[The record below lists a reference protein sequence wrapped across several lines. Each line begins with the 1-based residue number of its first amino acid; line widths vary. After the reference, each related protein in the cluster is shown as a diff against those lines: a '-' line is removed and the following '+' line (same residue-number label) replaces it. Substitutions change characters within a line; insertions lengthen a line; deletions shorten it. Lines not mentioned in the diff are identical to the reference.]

1 MLLYALL
8 HLSGYDLSMDELR
21 SFRQW
26 GSRTAGHPEYREIP
40 GVETT
45 TGPLGQG
52 FSNGVGMALAEEILR
67 RQFNRS
73 GLPVFD
79 HFTYAIVSDGDLM
92 EGISH
97 EAASLAGHLGLGRLV
112 YLYDDNGTTID
123 GSTELTFSE
132 DVTARFEA
140 YRWQV
145 LLVDDGNDLRAIDA
159 AIARAKE
166 NVEQPSL
173 IRVHTTIGYGS
184 PNKAGTSGV
193 HGSPLGPDEIEL
205 TRARLGWG
213 YPPFEVPDE
222 VYDRFAVGRDR
233 GRAEYDA
240 WKHVMERYADAHP
253 GLARDLQDWLH
264 GALPSALEESLA
276 SVDTTKTAATRA
288 SSGAVLNAISPVIP
302 NLIGGSADLTG
313 SNKTDIKG
321 RPDFQ
326 AEPAGAGA
334 TYLRFGVR
342 EHGMAGICNGIA
354 LHGGLRP
361 YCGTFLVFSDYLRP
375 SLRLS
380 ALMRLQVTYVF
391 SHDSI
396 GLGEDGPTHQP
407 VEHLMTLR
415 ATPNVTV
422 IRPADVAETVEAWRA
437 ALANTDGPTAIALTR
452 QSVPPVPVDP
462 ATSIGDASRG
472 AYVVRDWA
480 EGPELIL
487 IATGSEVSLAV
498 SAAEILA
505 ARQIRVRVVSMPSWE
520 IFEAQGTAYQ
530 RQVLP
535 PEVRA
540 RVSIEAGVT
549 LGWTRYLGDGGRA
562 IGLDRFGESAPS
574 EVLYERLGISVPQIV
589 SAGLDLLGQEPLA

>member
-1 MLLYALL
+1 
-8 HLSGYDLSMDELR
+8 
-21 SFRQW
+21 
-26 GSRTAGHPEYREIP
+26 
-40 GVETT
+40 
-45 TGPLGQG
+45 
-52 FSNGVGMALAEEILR
+52 MALAEEILR

-112 YLYDDNGTTID
+112 YLYDDNGITID

-140 YRWQV
+140 YGWQV

-173 IRVHTTIGYGS
+173 IRVRTTIGYGS

-205 TRARLGWG
+205 TRARLGWA
-213 YPPFEVPDE
+213 YPPFEVPGE

-288 SSGAVLNAISPVIP
+288 SSGAVLNAISTVIP

-415 ATPNVTV
+415 AIPNVTV

-462 ATSIGDASRG
+462 ATSIGDASHG

-480 EGPELIL
+480 ERPELIL

-520 IFEAQGTAYQ
+520 IFEAQGAAYQ

-562 IGLDRFGESAPS
+562 IGLDRFGESAPF